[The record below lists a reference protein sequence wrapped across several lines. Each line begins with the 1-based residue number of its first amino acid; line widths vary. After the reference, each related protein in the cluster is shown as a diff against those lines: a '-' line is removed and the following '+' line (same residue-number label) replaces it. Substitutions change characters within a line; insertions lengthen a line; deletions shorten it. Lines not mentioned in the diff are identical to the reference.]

1 MHLIVG
7 LGNPGNRY
15 AGTRHNAGFMALDE
29 LARRWAPGQTGK
41 GRFNAAVIDTTVKG
55 RRGLLMKPTTYMNR
69 SGGPVADAVRFFKL
83 DPAEALLVIV
93 DDHALP
99 VGAVR
104 ARQRGGAGGH
114 NGLRDIDRALGGA
127 DYMRIRIG
135 IGAVPAMMNM
145 ADWVLSRFTDEER
158 SGVERSVARAA
169 DAAEAVLDRGIEAAM
184 NEFNERPA
192 EERGRA
198 GDGSG
203 RERTPSERR
212 APEGTDPGW
221 LAG

>member
-15 AGTRHNAGFMALDE
+15 ARTRHNAGFMALDE

-41 GRFNAAVIDTTVKG
+41 ARFHAAVLDSPVKG
-55 RRGLLMKPTTYMNR
+55 RRALLMKPTTYMNR
-69 SGGPVADAVRFFKL
+69 SGNPVAEAARFFKI
-83 DPAEALLVIV
+83 DPADDLLVIV

-104 ARQRGGAGGH
+104 VRQRGGAGGH

-127 DYMRIRIG
+127 DYARVRIG
-135 IGAVPAMMNM
+135 IGPVPPMMDM

-158 SGVERSVARAA
+158 PGLERSIARAA
-169 DAAEAVLDRGIEAAM
+169 DAAETVLDRGIEAAM
-184 NEFNERPA
+184 NEFNERVRGGGPA
-192 EERGRA
+192 QPRTEPGGA
-198 GDGSG
+198 GQG
-203 RERTPSERR
+203 P
-212 APEGTDPGW
+212 DPGW
-221 LAG
+221 LTGG